1 MKHFSTIL
9 GLLAIS
15 ACLQNANAMDLC
27 ELEDQSNDHQYTTTV
42 EIEQTVS
49 KSDLFK
55 ERLMQEIITLEESC
69 FYDTDMFATYQYP
82 HIDTWQIP
90 TTMTFIDTR
99 LNDDL
104 FLTGLNVV
112 AMAQNDNAESII
124 FNTQVID
131 SFDYVGL
138 GLRNLEAYNVR
149 VIGEGVFA
157 NNRKLS
163 NVTISAHN
171 DGLTIDKYAFA
182 NCETIDSFSI
192 YGKIAN
198 IDNDAFMNTV
208 VNRLIIDCQKDPA
221 IDEALRR
228 NDNIE
233 HVDWLQDMS
242 EDDY

>member
-1 MKHFSTIL
+1 MFDVVKQKKLEKRYNNIIQKSIPQHLGIILDGNGRWAKKRKMPRIMGHAMGIKRIEAIIPEVRKLGIQTLTLFAFSTENWNRPQEEVDFLMNEAKKLYERLINR
-9 GLLAIS
+9 I
-15 ACLQNANAMDLC
+15 D
-27 ELEDQSNDHQYTTTV
+27 ELE
-42 EIEQTVS
+42 
-49 KSDLFK
+49 
-55 ERLMQEIITLEESC
+55 
-69 FYDTDMFATYQYP
+69 
-82 HIDTWQIP
+82 
-90 TTMTFIDTR
+90 
-99 LNDDL
+99 
-104 FLTGLNVV
+104 
-112 AMAQNDNAESII
+112 
-124 FNTQVID
+124 
-131 SFDYVGL
+131 
-138 GLRNLEAYNVR
+138 YNVR

-157 NNRKLS
+157 NNRRLS

-233 HVDWLQDMS
+233 HVDWVQDMS